1 MWRAQPRDRQ
11 HLRGLRGVLTLN
23 IPGVAQRGRVDGD
36 DALLVLGGDGPS
48 RVLGSQ
54 VELAQGETLTRTFRF
69 ELPNDRIDQMV
80 IEPTGRVPDVRWRV
94 DGKRVEPAPTTVI
107 PLG

>member
-1 MWRAQPRDRQ
+1 M
-11 HLRGLRGVLTLN
+11 
-23 IPGVAQRGRVDGD
+23 AQRGRVDGD

-80 IEPTGRVPDVRWRV
+80 IEPT
-94 DGKRVEPAPTTVI
+94 AACPTSAGGWMASGSS
-107 PLG
+107 PPRPR